1 MFTVTSSLPSLFSR
15 SFYPERLTVKII
27 HILMSRYV
35 QVRLPQGCLQVH
47 CGHGG
52 NWTQNPFP
60 LGVGAP
66 WHPLRSPA
74 LHRATWRVT
83 CRCDSSSDRG
93 GDQGLPGLLA
103 HRVPGV
109 WLHLQAEAQHSAREV
124 PGGARG
130 VGQGRE
136 GEQGNHMEVVLIL
149 IRFAG
154 SVSSFASL
162 GFCKAKRQFW
172 SLEGGIT
179 TNIYRQVLI

>member
-1 MFTVTSSLPSLFSR
+1 MPTGTLWTWRELNAEPFPAGSRSTLPS
-15 SFYPERLTVKII
+15 T
-27 HILMSRYV
+27 H
-35 QVRLPQGCLQVH
+35 
-47 CGHGG
+47 
-52 NWTQNPFP
+52 T
-60 LGVGAP
+60 
-66 WHPLRSPA
+66 

-136 GEQGNHMEVVLIL
+136 GEQGKHMEVVLIL

-172 SLEGGIT
+172 SLVGGIT